1 MRFKEVVI
9 VFQISDSFRECGS
22 LAREDGSQGIGNDVE
37 ETGNEQYDRNDHQNI
52 VHIADSGLF
61 MVSDMRSG

>member
-1 MRFKEVVI
+1 M
-9 VFQISDSFRECGS
+9 SFREVIRVENET
-22 LAREDGSQGIGNDVE
+22 LLNEDDSQEIRNDVE

-52 VHIADSGLF
+52 VHITDSDLF